1 MLPFHELRQN
11 SVSVTF
17 RDETGAAIT
26 VLAERLR
33 QGLVKMT
40 CECQDR
46 SNTSWCKHC
55 LAVFCDRKIFES
67 DKHRVAF
74 ERIVGGTHLEA
85 AANKLTK
92 ALDDFAK
99 AYRRVTFDRPVD
111 LDPAQLKSFANKA
124 YHASTAA
131 GHLAVALEDFTIE
144 LRLRPTTRQNEI
156 RGQKSAFA

>member
-17 RDETGAAIT
+17 RDETGATIT

-40 CECQDR
+40 CECQHQ
-46 SNTSWCKHC
+46 SEASWCKHC
-55 LAVFCDRKIFES
+55 LAVFYDRKLFEN

-74 ERIVGGTHLEA
+74 DQIVGGTHLEA

-92 ALDDFAK
+92 ALDAFAK
-99 AYRRVTFDRPVD
+99 AYRQMTFDRPID
-111 LDPAQLKSFANKA
+111 LDPGQLKSFANRA
-124 YHASTAA
+124 YHASSAA
-131 GHLAVALEDFTIE
+131 GHLALSLEDFANK
-144 LRLRPTTRQNEI
+144 LRPRTTPVRNDF
-156 RGQKSAFA
+156 RGQDRHFA